1 MTPFTHWFPQQQIVY
16 GPGAAAAL
24 AGPLAQVGMAR
35 PLFVCSPRASSD
47 PLLVAAV
54 GSLPAGQVLVWDGVR
69 PHAPVEAALAGA
81 KAARAHGADGIVSF
95 GGGSASDLSKGI
107 AFALAEGDDFEACAL
122 RREPG
127 APAPRPARAAKLPI
141 VALPT
146 TLSGAEVTPGFS
158 LTRTDAYKL
167 IFRDAALAARLV
179 VLDPQLIEGTPART
193 LFGSGMN
200 AVAHCCEALYSR
212 ARTPVSTL
220 FAIEGLKR
228 LWRGL
233 GHRLDGTQS
242 TDDLLIGAYFAAA
255 AIVNART
262 ALHHAICHK
271 LAPLAGISHGEANA
285 AMLAHVLAFNL
296 VHCPAEALEMARALA
311 VGEDARTQEELAAS
325 VVGGLTALVE
335 RAGLPTRLRAFSLP
349 RDRLDLLA
357 ERVFAEP
364 GLAFNPRRIEHP
376 GEIREVLARAW

>member
-1 MTPFTHWFPQQQIVY
+1 MTPFSHWFPQQQVLY
-16 GPGAAAAL
+16 GPGAAAGL
-24 AGPLAQVGMAR
+24 AEHCARLGIAR
-35 PLFVCSPRASSD
+35 PIVVCSPRARADASFQAM
-47 PLLVAAV
+47 VA
-54 GSLPAGQVLVWDGVR
+54 GLPAATVVWDGVR
-69 PHAPVEAALAGA
+69 LHAPVDAAIAGA
-81 KAARAHGADGIVSF
+81 NAARTHGADGIIAF
-95 GGGSASDLSKGI
+95 GGGSASDLAKGI
-107 AFALAEGDDFEACAL
+107 AFVLAEGDDFEACAL

-127 APAPRPARAAKLPI
+127 AAAPRAATAPKLPI
-141 VALPT
+141 IALPT

-158 LTRTDAYKL
+158 LTRADAYKL

-179 VLDPQLIEGTPART
+179 VLDPRLIENAPTRM

-220 FAIEGLKR
+220 FALDGLAR

-233 GHRLDGTQS
+233 AHRLDGTDS
-242 TDDLLIGAYFAAA
+242 ADDLLLGAYFAAA

-285 AMLAHVLAFNL
+285 AMLAHVLGFNL
-296 VHCPAEALEMARALA
+296 VHCPVETLDMARALGAGEAAGNHDDRVAA
-311 VGEDARTQEELAAS
+311 VVAT
-325 VVGGLTALVE
+325 LTGLVE
-335 RAGLPTRLRAFSLP
+335 RAGLPTRLRAFGLQ
-349 RDRLDLLA
+349 RDQLGLLA

-364 GLAFNPRRIEHP
+364 GLAFNPHRIVEAA
-376 GEIREVLARAW
+376 EIRELLERSW